1 MEAFKT
7 NILLNI
13 YYNNKENKTLI
24 KKIDKNITLHRK
36 TQRIQPNL
44 YPKENV
50 QPYMIA
56 FFYKKQSKIFKYQK
70 RE

>member
-24 KKIDKNITLHRK
+24 KNLYKNITLHRK
-36 TQRIQPNL
+36 T
-44 YPKENV
+44 
-50 QPYMIA
+50 
-56 FFYKKQSKIFKYQK
+56 
-70 RE
+70 

>member
-1 MEAFKT
+1 METFKA

-13 YYNNKENKTLI
+13 YYDNEENKTLI
-24 KKIDKNITLHRK
+24 KNLYKNITVRSK

-50 QPYMIA
+50 QPYMI
-56 FFYKKQSKIFKYQK
+56 FLQKNKIIKKF
-70 RE
+70 

>member
-1 MEAFKT
+1 METFKA

-13 YYNNKENKTLI
+13 YYDNEENKTLI
-24 KKIDKNITLHRK
+24 KNLYKNITVRSK

-50 QPYMIA
+50 
-56 FFYKKQSKIFKYQK
+56 
-70 RE
+70 